1 MLAQARA
8 YAPQSTDLATE
19 GKLLADARAAQ
30 ETAAQQRN
38 RLAQLDALKT
48 KLLVQA
54 RANEVNE
61 ALASLQELRANLDPN
76 DGYIVVQA
84 PEAIGN
90 AYLRLASSA
99 ARDGRF
105 ANDVSLAGGAGVM
118 SRGWADIT
126 PASERYSRYQAIEQ
140 TLKTAATIDAG
151 ATRNELDRLARQDA
165 GEAGAGN
172 QRLAHAA

>member
-1 MLAQARA
+1 MRTHALR
-8 YAPQSTDLATE
+8 E
-19 GKLLADARAAQ
+19 

-61 ALASLQELRANLDPN
+61 ALASLQELRANLDG
-76 DGYIVVQA
+76 DGYIAVQA

-105 ANDVSLAGGAGVM
+105 SNAVSLTERAKDMAP
-118 SRGWADIT
+118 SIADI
-126 PASERYSRYQAIEQ
+126 ALRE
-140 TLKTAATIDAG
+140 
-151 ATRNELDRLARQDA
+151 
-165 GEAGAGN
+165 
-172 QRLAHAA
+172 